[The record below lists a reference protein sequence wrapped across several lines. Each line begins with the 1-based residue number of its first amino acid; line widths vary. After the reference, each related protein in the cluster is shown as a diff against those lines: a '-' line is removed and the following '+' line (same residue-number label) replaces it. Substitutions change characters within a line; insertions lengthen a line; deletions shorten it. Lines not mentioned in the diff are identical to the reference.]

1 MRVPADLS
9 GAELVKAL
17 RAFGY
22 EIVRQEGSHVRLSTE
37 QGGQH
42 HLTIPNHRT
51 LKQGTLRAILKLA
64 AAHHRLSVE
73 AFIAALKL

>member
-9 GAELVKAL
+9 GAELARAL

-22 EIVRQEGSHVRLSTE
+22 EIVRQDGSHMRLTTH
-37 QGGQH
+37 QNGQH
-42 HLTIPNHRT
+42 HLTIPNHRA
-51 LKQGTLRAILKLA
+51 LKQGTLRSILKLA

-73 AFIAALKL
+73 MLIGALDL